1 MKKYVDFDGVIFD
14 TEKLLFDENYYKA
27 MLKKDF
33 DKVRYLQSIDWYNLI
48 KNSKEINNSLSILR
62 ELKDVIILTKINS
75 LDNEGVAKIRILR
88 ELDIKNNVIL
98 VPFNLK
104 KTEVVDAKN
113 NILVDD
119 AVYNLDDWNK
129 DGGTPIFFN
138 KDNLD
143 RDNWDVINTKYKKIN
158 SLEYLKQ
165 L

>member
-1 MKKYVDFDGVIFD
+1 MKKYVDFDGVLFD
-14 TEKLLFDENYYKA
+14 TEKLLFDDNYYKA

-33 DKVRYLQSIDWYNLI
+33 DIVRYLQSIDWYNLI

-62 ELKDVIILTKINS
+62 ELKDIIILTKINS

-119 AVYNLDDWNK
+119 AVYNLDDGIK
-129 DGGTPIFFN
+129 MEGHLYFLI
-138 KDNLD
+138 
-143 RDNWDVINTKYKKIN
+143 KII
-158 SLEYLKQ
+158 
-165 L
+165 